1 VLQHMLDGTTM
12 HIWGDGNNVRDFVY
26 VQDVAQAII
35 AAIDAPRDSGTY
47 NVGSGNGHTLKQVLK
62 IAESV
67 CGTRIQVE
75 YQPARSVDV
84 REIVLD
90 ISRIRAEL
98 GWRPGFTL
106 EEGIWRTWKWLRES

>member
-1 VLQHMLDGTTM
+1 
-12 HIWGDGNNVRDFVY
+12 
-26 VQDVAQAII
+26 
-35 AAIDAPRDSGTY
+35 
-47 NVGSGNGHTLKQVLK
+47 
-62 IAESV
+62 
-67 CGTRIQVE
+67 
-75 YQPARSVDV
+75 VDV